1 MEAHPEGLLFYG
13 GLKMKGPKHNPPK
26 KVTYTKPPLT
36 LQAQLEQLK
45 QRGMQVGDD
54 TLAIHYLGE
63 LNYYRLGAYWLPFE
77 NDHAT
82 HRFRPNTSF
91 EQVINLY
98 DFDRG
103 LRLLIIDAVERI
115 EVSIRTKLA
124 YALGHK
130 YGPHPHLNAS
140 IFFDPIEYG
149 RSISKLDQEVKRSSE
164 EFIKHLTKKYEELLP
179 PIWAVVELMTIGQLS
194 KWYNNLGSRHDR
206 KAIAD
211 TYDIDE
217 KNLRS
222 FLHHLCTVRNLCAH
236 HSRVWNRE
244 YTFIFSIPN
253 KRPHAA
259 LTSFNNNERQT
270 RKIYNTLVML
280 AYMMD
285 RISPNHHWKGRLKA
299 LISDHVIDIK
309 AMGFPVN
316 WQSLPIWQQ

>member
-1 MEAHPEGLLFYG
+1 MEAHPEGLLIYG
-13 GLKMKGPKHNPPK
+13 VRKMSGPQHPLPK
-26 KVTYTKPPLT
+26 KVPYTKPALT
-36 LQAQLEQLK
+36 LQAQLDQLK
-45 QRGMQVGDD
+45 SRGMQVGDD
-54 TLAIHYLGE
+54 ALAIHHLGE

-77 NDHAT
+77 NDHAN
-82 HRFRPNTSF
+82 HRFSPNTSF
-91 EQVINLY
+91 EKVLNLY
-98 DFDRG
+98 IFDRE
-103 LRLLIIDAVERI
+103 LRLLIMDAVERI

-124 YALGHK
+124 YVLGHK
-130 YGPHPHLNAS
+130 HGPHAHLKPA

-149 RSISKLDQEVKRSSE
+149 RSITKLDLEVKRSGE

-194 KWYNNLGSRHDR
+194 KWYNNLESRHDR

-244 YTFIFSIPN
+244 YTFTFSIPN
-253 KRPHAA
+253 KRPQAA
-259 LTSFNNNERQT
+259 LTSFNNDGRQT

-285 RISPNHHWKGRLKA
+285 RISPNHHWKSRLQT
-299 LISDHVIDIK
+299 LISDHTIDTK
-309 AMGFPVN
+309 AMGFPIG
-316 WQSLPIWQQ
+316 WRTLPIWR